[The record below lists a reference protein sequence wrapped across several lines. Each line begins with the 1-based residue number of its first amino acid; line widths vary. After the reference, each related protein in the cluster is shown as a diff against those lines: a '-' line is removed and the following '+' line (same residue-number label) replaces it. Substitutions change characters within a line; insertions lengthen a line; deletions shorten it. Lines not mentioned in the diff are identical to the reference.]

1 MNPLAIVRRVLRHL
15 FDATTPGAQV
25 QIESSADEFHND
37 VEVAETYGLTTFP
50 PDDVDE
56 GIALQVGADNAHNV
70 VIAWLDKTHRP
81 RNLSKGELVLYSS
94 HGQKI
99 KFDQAG
105 QVVITSASGST
116 ITMNDAGEIVLVP
129 SSGLAKITGNLQV
142 SGNITS
148 GNAISATN
156 SVTAPQVT
164 GTTNVTSAG
173 KGFNAH
179 THGGID
185 PGVGT
190 SGPPS

>member
-56 GIALQVGADNAHNV
+56 GLSLQIGADNAHNV
-70 VIAWLDKTHRP
+70 VIAWMDKTHRP
-81 RNLSKGELVLYSS
+81 RNLAKGELVLYSS

-116 ITMNDAGEIVLVP
+116 ITMNAAGEIVLVP
-129 SSGLAKITGNLQV
+129 SAGVTKITGALQV
-142 SGNITS
+142 SGNISS
-148 GNAISATN
+148 GAAITAGVSM
-156 SVTAPQVT
+156 TAPQVT
-164 GTTNVTSAG
+164 GSTNVTSAG
-173 KGFNAH
+173 RGFNAH
-179 THGGID
+179 THSGTE
-185 PGVGT
+185 PGAGN
-190 SGPPS
+190 SGPPT